1 MKTVI
6 SACLIAAT
14 LAVAIL
20 PANAAG
26 EREFSSQE
34 EHREYHRE
42 RVLNNR

>member
-1 MKTVI
+1 VKKVI
-6 SACLIAAT
+6 SACLVAAT

-20 PANAAG
+20 PANAVG
-26 EREFSSQE
+26 GEFSSPE

>member
-6 SACLIAAT
+6 SACFIVAT

-20 PANAAG
+20 PANAVG
-26 EREFSSQE
+26 GEFSSPE

-42 RVLNNR
+42 QVLNK